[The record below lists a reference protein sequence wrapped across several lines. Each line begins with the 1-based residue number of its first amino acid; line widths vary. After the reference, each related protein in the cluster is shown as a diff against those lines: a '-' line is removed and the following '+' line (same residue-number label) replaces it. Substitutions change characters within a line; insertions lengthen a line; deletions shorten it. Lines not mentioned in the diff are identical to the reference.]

1 MRLRIMNLYE
11 KISILGPSAKYD
23 TCGPKD
29 FGETTDIP
37 GVYHAKVGGS
47 HVCRLFKVLQTNECN
62 HNCNY
67 CAFRKDRDTKR
78 TVLNSNEMAKAF
90 DKVYRKRLVDGLFLS
105 SGIDSSPDNTMQRL
119 IDTADILRG
128 RMGYRGYLHLKI
140 MPGVSESAIDQALN
154 LSDRVSV
161 NVEGA
166 NEEALKT
173 SSPTKS
179 LRNLLFPTLQT
190 LDRKIKR
197 LKELR
202 HYGKR
207 VKIPSVT
214 TQLVVGAGNETDKEI
229 IKMSNLLYKNFD
241 LSRVFYS
248 GFRPVKGTPLEN
260 NSAVSISREHRL
272 YQSDFL
278 MRFYKF
284 DVSDIP
290 VDNNGFLL
298 SDIDPKQLWADNNP
312 NFYPVNLNKADY
324 WDLLKVPGIGPKS
337 AEKIVSRRRSSRIMF
352 LEQLKG
358 MRLQLSKMQQYVVL

>member
-1 MRLRIMNLYE
+1 MNLYE
-11 KISILGPSAKYD
+11 KVSILGPSAKYD

-47 HVCRLFKVLQTNECN
+47 NVCRLFKVLQTNECN

-78 TVLNSNEMAKAF
+78 TALTPDEMAQAF

-119 IDTADILRG
+119 IDTADILRK

-140 MPGVSESAIDQALN
+140 MPGISEGAMEKALTLSNRVSINVESA
-154 LSDRVSV
+154 
-161 NVEGA
+161 
-166 NEEALKT
+166 NEKALKI

-179 LRNLLFPTLQT
+179 LKNLLFPTLQK
-190 LDRKIKR
+190 LDSKIKFLR
-197 LKELR
+197 ELKS
-202 HYGKR
+202 YGKK
-207 VKIPSVT
+207 VKIPSLT
-214 TQLVVGAGNETDKEI
+214 TQLVVGAGEESDRDI
-229 IKMSNLLYKNFD
+229 IKMSSLLYRNFN

-248 GFRPVKGTPLEN
+248 GFRPVIGTPLEHRN
-260 NSAVSISREHRL
+260 AVSVNREHRL

-290 VDNNGFLL
+290 VNSDGFLN
-298 SDIDPKQLWADNNP
+298 SNVDPKQLWADKHP
-312 NFYPVNLNKADY
+312 DFYPVNLNSADY

-337 AEKIVSRRRSSRIMF
+337 AEKIISRRSSGKIQF
-352 LEQLKG
+352 LEQLQG
-358 MRLQLSKMQQYVVL
+358 MRLQLESMRRYVVL